1 MTPVTNDNSS
11 SVAMETEPR
20 WLLRMAVKVSVWAPI
35 REVTCSKRDIG
46 ETSHKKGGI
55 YLSFDL

>member
-35 REVTCSKRDIG
+35 RDVTCGKERYLINGLTKR
-46 ETSHKKGGI
+46 GG
-55 YLSFDL
+55 LT

>member
-20 WLLRMAVKVSVWAPI
+20 WLLRIAVKVSVWAPI
-35 REVTCSKRDIG
+35 REVTCSKRDI
-46 ETSHKKGGI
+46 
-55 YLSFDL
+55 